1 MLWIWP
7 IVTSPPKGIRTLLI
21 GFLKHRKLLKGSYH
35 ALSCMEEECVGVQ
48 ALCALRKLLSLC
60 KSPGWLSPTFEP
72 AVVGSEWIQYPR
84 RDQLTTRFVIIAVVC
99 KIAFG
104 VDFLPSQQPNPRL
117 MPVVI
122 CQRQVLSSE
131 GSWVEPKPATL
142 QINSFFSCLSP
153 CQDPLGLF
161 FFCFVLFYPM
171 QRNGRRQDLL
181 SFLAL
186 LNVPACLSSSV
197 FFFLWIWPFVFA
209 KKGKSC
215 LHLTSSHT
223 SSAITMFAA
232 LSREVSELVC
242 LTFKKAKKKKGV
254 SPSIFKMSQDVEML
268 SAGWI
273 WCGDE
278 EDVES
283 HQRDSWRL

>member
-1 MLWIWP
+1 MTHCHI
-7 IVTSPPKGIRTLLI
+7 PPKGIRTLLI

-161 FFCFVLFYPM
+161 FFVLFCFTPCRGM
-171 QRNGRRQDLL
+171 VGAKICSASSPSWMSQHA
-181 SFLAL
+181 FPAL
-186 LNVPACLSSSV
+186 
-197 FFFLWIWPFVFA
+197 FFFFYEYGLLCLQ
-209 KKGKSC
+209 KK
-215 LHLTSSHT
+215 
-223 SSAITMFAA
+223 
-232 LSREVSELVC
+232 
-242 LTFKKAKKKKGV
+242 
-254 SPSIFKMSQDVEML
+254 
-268 SAGWI
+268 
-273 WCGDE
+273 
-278 EDVES
+278 ES
-283 HQRDSWRL
+283 LACT